1 MDQIDR
7 IGSIEYQQQVA
18 SIDSNYPVIVHFGVR
33 PSALT
38 YNGNPE

>member
-1 MDQIDR
+1 MDQMDR
-7 IGSIEYQQQVA
+7 NGTPEYQQQAVMG
-18 SIDSNYPVIVHFGVR
+18 DNYPVIVHFGVR